1 MSAPKNYAPDPATL
15 PPVSSID
22 VKAAYRA
29 RVGPISRM
37 LLALFSTI
45 PLTFCCVIMTLAF
58 TSAELRWTVL
68 LLGIFGDILRWR
80 LAPDKNLGIEHWV
93 RLFCDGQWSEAAKRA
108 YAPWYC
114 GLEKWLLTG
123 GVVYFIILCILEAAL
138 PAGVFE
144 TYLNIFTP
152 LHDWTQDN
160 LRVAAKH
167 SADLISHGYG
177 HRVQVLLHIE
187 AIALILFFLMIFSIA
202 LGGAG
207 YVVKYN
213 AGRSQKMAERSTRR
227 VYRKLFKWK
236 ITSGIAVMSL
246 AASFL
251 LFFVFGVGLSFLS
264 AVIAWDDCRLRS
276 FCPHEST
283 SSAAKRFV
291 FFGMGSAIWLA
302 APIWFRNNAM
312 AWSVRLTQEGMRE
325 NAAAN

>member
-37 LLALFSTI
+37 LLALFSAI

-123 GVVYFIILCILEAAL
+123 GVVYFFILYILEATL
-138 PAGVFE
+138 PAGAFE

-152 LHDWTQDN
+152 LHDWTEEN

-187 AIALILFFLMIFSIA
+187 AIALILFFLTIFSTA

-207 YVVKYN
+207 YVVRYH
-213 AGRSQKMAERSTRR
+213 AGRSQKMAEHSTPRG
-227 VYRKLFKWK
+227 YGKLFKWK
-236 ITSGIAVMSL
+236 ITSEIAIIFYAVV
-246 AASFL
+246 FL
-251 LFFVFGVGLSFLS
+251 LFFLLGVGLSFLF
-264 AVIAWDDCRLRS
+264 AVITWDDCRPRS
-276 FCPHEST
+276 FCPHKST
-283 SSAAKRFV
+283 FNAALRFV
-291 FFGMGSAIWLA
+291 GFGLGSAIWLA
-302 APIWFRNNAM
+302 APIWFRINAM